1 LLQVAHLTKR
11 YGHLAALSEVSFSI
25 RPGEVL
31 GLIGPNGSG
40 KTTLFECLGGVL
52 HADGGAL
59 LVDGRSLTAAELK
72 ATVFYL
78 PDLIAPWPSQTVRW
92 ALDFVRGYWSVPWG
106 HPRGLSP
113 GLSPGLAPSLSPG
126 LSLGQSPGLSRGL
139 APDVVRRLDL
149 EPLLDQRI
157 GALSKGQRKRALLA
171 FGLLTPQPVLLADE
185 PFDGL
190 DLRQTRDVAQTLRSF
205 ASQGRTLVLS
215 IHQISDAAR
224 VCDRFVLLSN
234 GRTRGEGTI
243 DELAHL
249 AAPSGATTNNL
260 EEIFLALT

>member
-1 LLQVAHLTKR
+1 VTNAPIHLGRLLQVAHLTKR

-25 RPGEVL
+25 QPGEVL

-52 HADGGAL
+52 PADGGAL
-59 LVDGRSLTAAELK
+59 LVDGRPLTAAELK

-106 HPRGLSP
+106 HPRGL
-113 GLSPGLAPSLSPG
+113 APSLSPG
-126 LSLGQSPGLSRGL
+126 LSL
-139 APDVVRRLDL
+139 DVVRRLDL

-190 DLRQTRDVAQTLRSF
+190 DLRQTRDVAQTLRYF

-215 IHQISDAAR
+215 IHQIGDAAR